1 MPAELSITL
10 PRDRASPSAARHAVR
25 LYVGPGDK
33 RNSDLALVITELVT
47 NAVVHG
53 RGRIT
58 LTLRRD
64 GRCIQGEVADE
75 GSGFEPNMRKQG
87 PHDYSGRGLSIVDAL
102 SSRWGVLEGSTQVWF
117 ELGPPD
123 QPVTASAFACERQ
136 CRVCVDAAAC
146 VSSTIVGA

>member
-25 LYVGPGDK
+25 LYLGPGDK
-33 RNSDLALVITELVT
+33 RNSDLALVTTELVT
-47 NAVVHG
+47 NALVHG

-75 GSGFEPNMRKQG
+75 GGGFEPRVRERSA
-87 PHDYSGRGLSIVDAL
+87 HDCSGRGLSIVDAL
-102 SSRWGVLEGSTQVWF
+102 TSRWGVREGSTHVWF
-117 ELGPPD
+117 ELG
-123 QPVTASAFACERQ
+123 SA
-136 CRVCVDAAAC
+136 
-146 VSSTIVGA
+146 